1 MGLSWADG
9 DTRTRVQVLAPR
21 MGMEADDPRRF
32 RRQGP
37 AAPRSLN
44 APRAAEGIMS
54 SFGPGKPGCFGE
66 GGNGASVAGPLA
78 LNAGQVGSSSSEGT
92 LGFDRQFPVDAT
104 SQ

>member
-1 MGLSWADG
+1 M
-9 DTRTRVQVLAPR
+9 RVQVVAPR

-66 GGNGASVAGPLA
+66 GGNGASVSGPLA
-78 LNAGQVGSSSSEGT
+78 LTAGQVRRSK
-92 LGFDRQFPVDAT
+92 R
-104 SQ
+104 SQTNT

>member
-1 MGLSWADG
+1 
-9 DTRTRVQVLAPR
+9 

-44 APRAAEGIMS
+44 APRAAEGVMS

-78 LNAGQVGSSSSEGT
+78 INAGQVRRTQCKRTQGHNSQPNPSIH
-92 LGFDRQFPVDAT
+92 VHAT
-104 SQ
+104 EKPSDTTTT